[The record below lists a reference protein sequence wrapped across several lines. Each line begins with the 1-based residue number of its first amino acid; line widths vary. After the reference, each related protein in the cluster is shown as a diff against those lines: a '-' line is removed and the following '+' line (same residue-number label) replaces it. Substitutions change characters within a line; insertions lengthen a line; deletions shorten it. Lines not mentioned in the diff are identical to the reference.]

1 MKTLKSIFKLSIMV
15 VFAWGITSC
24 DGYLEDDIV
33 SPNDP
38 AEVTPELLLSNVQVA
53 TFATYSG
60 QLTRQS
66 LVFAQQIAGTEEGSQ
81 STEIAQYNVTEVT
94 NENEWEV
101 IWAGSVVDC
110 RNIISDYGAEGP
122 YYAGIAKVIMA
133 LNIGLATDLW
143 GAVPFDEGGL
153 GLEVDLQPQFE
164 SQEVILGKIQ
174 VLLDNAIA
182 DLQRPLAD
190 NAFVPGADD
199 LIFGGNVDNWIVTA
213 YILKARYANRL
224 SERDPAGSAAD
235 VLAHL
240 TSSGVTSSATDA
252 FMAFFGGNAANQW
265 DAFQSNRQ
273 GYYSVSESFVNL
285 LVDNDDPR
293 LPFFVAEDGDGG
305 FSGTPF
311 DDPTI
316 TGTSYVGSY
325 YSTPSAPL
333 PLVSYVEAKFL
344 EAEAL
349 LRGGGSAGDAATALN
364 EAVIASVEQVTGAAA
379 PADFVDAFASEDAG
393 SITLEKIMT
402 QKYIAMFIQIEV
414 YADQRRT
421 DIPSLNPNPNAVNPG
436 IPKRLPTPQSER
448 LYNPNAIVV
457 GNILLPVYWD
467 VN

>member
-1 MKTLKSIFKLSIMV
+1 MV

-38 AEVTPELLLSNVQVA
+38 AEVTPELLLANVQVA

-66 LVFAQQIAGTEEGSQ
+66 LVFAQQLAGTEEGSQ
-81 STEIAQYNVTEVT
+81 STEIAQYNVTEIT

-101 IWAGSVVDC
+101 IWAGAVVDC
-110 RNIISDYGAEGP
+110 RNIISDYGSEAP
-122 YYAGIAKVIMA
+122 YYSGIAKVVMA
-133 LNIGLATDLW
+133 LNIGVATDLW
-143 GAVPFDEGGL
+143 GAVPFDEGGQ
-153 GLEVDLQPQFE
+153 GLAVDLQPQFE
-164 SQEVILGKIQ
+164 SQAAILAKMQ
-174 VLLDNAIA
+174 TLLDDAIV
-182 DLQRPLAD
+182 DLQRPLED

-199 LIFGGNVDNWIVTA
+199 LIFGGNVENWIITA

-224 SERDPAGSAAD
+224 SGIDPTGSATN
-235 VLAHL
+235 VLEHL
-240 TSSGVTSSATDA
+240 VNSGVSGPETDA

-273 GYYSVSESFVNL
+273 GYYAISESFVNM

-305 FSGTPF
+305 FSGTPI
-311 DDPTI
+311 DDPSV

-333 PLVSYVEAKFL
+333 PLVTYVEAKFL
-344 EAEAL
+344 EAEAQ
-349 LRGGGSAGDAATALN
+349 LRAGSAGEAATALN
-364 EAVIASVEQVTGAAA
+364 EAVIASVEQVTGESA
-379 PADFVDAFASEDAG
+379 PTAFVDAFASEDAG

-436 IPKRLPTPQSER
+436 IPLRLPTPQSER

-457 GNILLPVYWD
+457 GNILQPVYWD